1 MTNKQKYYVVWQGKS
16 PGIYDNWQNCEA
28 QVKGFN
34 GAKYKSFKTLGEA
47 NDAFKNSY
55 KDYFQYNKKYLSL
68 ELSLPPEVLK
78 NSICVDAACSGNPGM
93 MEYQGVE
100 TGTKKQ
106 IFHYGPIWGTNN
118 LGEFLAIVFLLAIL
132 KKANDVTTRI
142 YTDSA
147 VAMKWVKIKQVKSK
161 LIKNAKTKEVW
172 ALVEWA
178 IAWLNDNMYTN
189 KILKWETEKW
199 GEIPADFGRK

>member
-1 MTNKQKYYVVWQGKS
+1 
-16 PGIYDNWQNCEA
+16 
-28 QVKGFN
+28 
-34 GAKYKSFKTLGEA
+34 
-47 NDAFKNSY
+47 
-55 KDYFQYNKKYLSL
+55 
-68 ELSLPPEVLK
+68 
-78 NSICVDAACSGNPGM
+78 
-93 MEYQGVE
+93 
-100 TGTKKQ
+100 KKQ

-147 VAMKWVKIKQVKSK
+147 VAMKWVKTKQVKSK
-161 LIKNAKTKEVW
+161 LMKNAKTKEVW